1 MKRYSLMKNRKH
13 ILFQAVFPV
22 CLAVILCA
30 SQSFAHRINI
40 FALVEA
46 DQIRVECKF
55 SKKSPARNSPVT
67 ILDKASGKQL
77 AWKNTD
83 EQGVAVFPITAEMKT
98 APQGLLAH
106 INAGEGHEND
116 FEIEKSE
123 LDGASASS
131 GTEADPAPA
140 ETAAAEPAKPADPSV
155 SAASS
160 VQIPS
165 DSVAAMSR
173 QELEKLISAVVDRRV
188 TPLRV
193 MIASQVEKSPDITE
207 ILGGIGWILGI
218 FGTAALCLSRRRKP

>member
-1 MKRYSLMKNRKH
+1 MKNRKH

-55 SKKSPARNSPVT
+55 SKKSPAQNSPVT

-77 AWKNTD
+77 ALKNTD
-83 EQGVAVFPITAEMKT
+83 DQGIALFPVTAEMKS
-98 APQGLLAH
+98 APQGLIAH

-193 MIASQVEKSPDITE
+193 MIASQVEKGPSITE

>member
-1 MKRYSLMKNRKH
+1 MKNRKH

-22 CLAVILCA
+22 CLAVILCT

-55 SKKSPARNSPVT
+55 SKKSPAQNSPVT

-77 AWKNTD
+77 ALKNTD
-83 EQGVAVFPITAEMKT
+83 EQGIALFPVTAEMKS
-98 APQGLLAH
+98 APQGLIAH

-131 GTEADPAPA
+131 GTETASPSEPSTPAA
-140 ETAAAEPAKPADPSV
+140 PSV

-160 VQIPS
+160 VQIPA

-173 QELEKLISAVVDRRV
+173 QDLEKLISTAVDRRV

-193 MIASQVEKSPDITE
+193 MIASQVEKGPGITE

-218 FGTAALCLSRRRKP
+218 FGTAALCLSRRKKQ

>member
-1 MKRYSLMKNRKH
+1 MKNRKH

-46 DQIRVECKF
+46 GQIRVECKF
-55 SKKSPARNSPVT
+55 SKKSPAQNSPVT

-77 AWKNTD
+77 DLKNTD
-83 EQGVAVFPITAEMKT
+83 DQGIALFPVTAEMKS
-98 APQGLLAH
+98 APQGLIAH

-140 ETAAAEPAKPADPSV
+140 ETAASEPAKPADPSV

-193 MIASQVEKSPDITE
+193 MIASQVEKGPGITE

>member
-1 MKRYSLMKNRKH
+1 MKNRKH

-55 SKKSPARNSPVT
+55 SKKSPAQNSPVT

-83 EQGVAVFPITAEMKT
+83 DQGIALFPVTAEMKS
-98 APQGLLAH
+98 APQGLIAH

-140 ETAAAEPAKPADPSV
+140 ETAASEPAKPADPSV

-193 MIASQVEKSPDITE
+193 MIASQVEKGPGITE

>member
-1 MKRYSLMKNRKH
+1 MKNRKH

-55 SKKSPARNSPVT
+55 SKKSPAQNSPVT

-83 EQGVAVFPITAEMKT
+83 DQGIALFPVTAEMKS
-98 APQGLLAH
+98 APQGLIAH

-140 ETAAAEPAKPADPSV
+140 ETAASEPAKPADPSV
-155 SAASS
+155 SAAFS

-193 MIASQVEKSPDITE
+193 MIASQVEKGPGITE

>member
-1 MKRYSLMKNRKH
+1 MKNRKH

-40 FALVEA
+40 FTLVEA

-55 SKKSPARNSPVT
+55 SKKSPAQNSPVT

-77 AWKNTD
+77 ALKNTD
-83 EQGVAVFPITAEMKT
+83 DQGIALFPVTAEMKS
-98 APQGLLAH
+98 APQGLIAH

-193 MIASQVEKSPDITE
+193 MIASQVEKGPSITE

>member
-1 MKRYSLMKNRKH
+1 MKNRKH

-22 CLAVILCA
+22 CLAVILCT

-55 SKKSPARNSPVT
+55 SKKSPAQNSPVT

-77 AWKNTD
+77 ALKNI
-83 EQGVAVFPITAEMKT
+83 ALFPVTAEMKS
-98 APQGLLAH
+98 APQGLIAH

-131 GTEADPAPA
+131 GTETAPAPA
-140 ETAAAEPAKPADPSV
+140 AAAASPSEPSTPAAPSV

-160 VQIPS
+160 VQIPA

-173 QELEKLISAVVDRRV
+173 QDLEKLISTAVDRRV

-193 MIASQVEKSPDITE
+193 MIASQVEKGPGITE

-218 FGTAALCLSRRRKP
+218 FGTAALCLSRRKKQ

>member
-1 MKRYSLMKNRKH
+1 MKNRKH

-140 ETAAAEPAKPADPSV
+140 DSLGQRSRHVPTGAREAHQCSCGQTRDAPA
-155 SAASS
+155 
-160 VQIPS
+160 
-165 DSVAAMSR
+165 R
-173 QELEKLISAVVDRRV
+173 HDRL
-188 TPLRV
+188 P
-193 MIASQVEKSPDITE
+193 
-207 ILGGIGWILGI
+207 G
-218 FGTAALCLSRRRKP
+218 

>member
-1 MKRYSLMKNRKH
+1 MKNRKH

-55 SKKSPARNSPVT
+55 SKKSPAQNSPVT

-77 AWKNTD
+77 ALKNTD
-83 EQGVAVFPITAEMKT
+83 DQGIALFPVTAEMKS
-98 APQGLLAH
+98 APQGLIAH

-131 GTEADPAPA
+131 GTEADPTPA
-140 ETAAAEPAKPADPSV
+140 ETAASEPAKPADPSV

-193 MIASQVEKSPDITE
+193 MIASQVEKGPGITE

>member
-1 MKRYSLMKNRKH
+1 MKNRKH

-46 DQIRVECKF
+46 GQIRVECKF
-55 SKKSPARNSPVT
+55 SKKSPAQNSPVT

-77 AWKNTD
+77 ALKNTD
-83 EQGVAVFPITAEMKT
+83 DQGIALFPVTAEMKS
-98 APQGLLAH
+98 APLGLIAH

-131 GTEADPAPA
+131 GTEMAPAPA
-140 ETAAAEPAKPADPSV
+140 AAETRMRAAAEMNG
-155 SAASS
+155 SALSPRTDSELRPGASR
-160 VQIPS
+160 
-165 DSVAAMSR
+165 AHR
-173 QELEKLISAVVDRRV
+173 
-188 TPLRV
+188 
-193 MIASQVEKSPDITE
+193 
-207 ILGGIGWILGI
+207 
-218 FGTAALCLSRRRKP
+218 GTNC

>member
-1 MKRYSLMKNRKH
+1 MKNRKH

-55 SKKSPARNSPVT
+55 SKKSPAQNSPVT

-83 EQGVAVFPITAEMKT
+83 DQGIALLPVTAEMKS
-98 APQGLLAH
+98 APQGLIAH

-140 ETAAAEPAKPADPSV
+140 ETAASEPAKPADPSV

-193 MIASQVEKSPDITE
+193 MIASQVEKGPGITE

>member
-1 MKRYSLMKNRKH
+1 MKNRKH

-55 SKKSPARNSPVT
+55 SKKSPAQNSPVT

-77 AWKNTD
+77 ALKNTD
-83 EQGVAVFPITAEMKT
+83 DQGIALFPVTAEMKT

>member
-1 MKRYSLMKNRKH
+1 MKNRKH

-55 SKKSPARNSPVT
+55 SKKSPAQNSPVT

-77 AWKNTD
+77 ALKNTD
-83 EQGVAVFPITAEMKT
+83 DQGIALFPVTAEMKS
-98 APQGLLAH
+98 APQGLIAH

-140 ETAAAEPAKPADPSV
+140 ETAASEPAKPADPSV

-193 MIASQVEKSPDITE
+193 MIASQVEKGPGITE

-218 FGTAALCLSRRRKP
+218 FGTAVLCLSRRRKP

>member
-1 MKRYSLMKNRKH
+1 MKNRKH

-55 SKKSPARNSPVT
+55 SKKSPAQNSPVT

-77 AWKNTD
+77 ALKNTD
-83 EQGVAVFPITAEMKT
+83 DQGIALFPVTAEMKS
-98 APQGLLAH
+98 APQGLIAH

-140 ETAAAEPAKPADPSV
+140 ETAASEPAKPADPSV

-193 MIASQVEKSPDITE
+193 MIASQVEKGPGITE

-218 FGTAALCLSRRRKP
+218 FGTAALCLSRRRKQ

>member
-1 MKRYSLMKNRKH
+1 MKNRKH

-22 CLAVILCA
+22 CLAVILCT

-55 SKKSPARNSPVT
+55 SKKSPAQNSPVT

-83 EQGVAVFPITAEMKT
+83 DQGIALFPVTAEMKS
-98 APQGLLAH
+98 APQGLIAH

-140 ETAAAEPAKPADPSV
+140 ETAASEPAKPADPSV

-193 MIASQVEKSPDITE
+193 MIASQVEKGPGITE

>member
-1 MKRYSLMKNRKH
+1 MKNRKH

-22 CLAVILCA
+22 CLAVILCT

-55 SKKSPARNSPVT
+55 SKKSPAQNSPVT
-67 ILDKASGKQL
+67 IQDKASGKQL
-77 AWKNTD
+77 ALKNTD
-83 EQGVAVFPITAEMKT
+83 EQGIALFPVTAEMKS
-98 APQGLLAH
+98 APQGLIAH

-131 GTEADPAPA
+131 GTETAPAPA
-140 ETAAAEPAKPADPSV
+140 AAAASPSEPSTPAAPSV

-160 VQIPS
+160 VQIPA

-173 QELEKLISAVVDRRV
+173 QDLEKLISTAVDRRV

-193 MIASQVEKSPDITE
+193 MIASQVEKGPGITE

-218 FGTAALCLSRRRKP
+218 FGTAALCLSRRKKQ

>member
-1 MKRYSLMKNRKH
+1 MKNRKH

-46 DQIRVECKF
+46 GQIRVECKF
-55 SKKSPARNSPVT
+55 SKKSPAQNSPVT

-77 AWKNTD
+77 ALKNTD
-83 EQGVAVFPITAEMKT
+83 DQGIALFPVTAEMKS
-98 APQGLLAH
+98 APLGLIAH

-131 GTEADPAPA
+131 GTETAPGGCGF
-140 ETAAAEPAKPADPSV
+140 
-155 SAASS
+155 
-160 VQIPS
+160 
-165 DSVAAMSR
+165 
-173 QELEKLISAVVDRRV
+173 
-188 TPLRV
+188 PL
-193 MIASQVEKSPDITE
+193 
-207 ILGGIGWILGI
+207 
-218 FGTAALCLSRRRKP
+218 

>member
-1 MKRYSLMKNRKH
+1 MKNRKH

-55 SKKSPARNSPVT
+55 SKKSPAQNSPVT

-77 AWKNTD
+77 ALKNTD
-83 EQGVAVFPITAEMKT
+83 DQGIALFPVTAEMKS
-98 APQGLLAH
+98 APQGLIAH

-140 ETAAAEPAKPADPSV
+140 ETAASEPAKPADPSV

-193 MIASQVEKSPDITE
+193 MIASQVEKGPGITE

>member
-1 MKRYSLMKNRKH
+1 MKNRKH

-55 SKKSPARNSPVT
+55 SKKSPAQNSPVT

-83 EQGVAVFPITAEMKT
+83 DQGIALFPVTAEMKS
-98 APQGLLAH
+98 APQGLIAH

-140 ETAAAEPAKPADPSV
+140 ETAASEPAKPADPSV

-193 MIASQVEKSPDITE
+193 MITSQVEKGPGITE

>member
-1 MKRYSLMKNRKH
+1 MKS
-13 ILFQAVFPV
+13 
-22 CLAVILCA
+22 
-30 SQSFAHRINI
+30 
-40 FALVEA
+40 
-46 DQIRVECKF
+46 
-55 SKKSPARNSPVT
+55 
-67 ILDKASGKQL
+67 
-77 AWKNTD
+77 
-83 EQGVAVFPITAEMKT
+83 
-98 APQGLLAH
+98 APQGLIAH

-140 ETAAAEPAKPADPSV
+140 ETAASEPAKPADPSV

-193 MIASQVEKSPDITE
+193 MIASQVEKGPGITE

>member
-1 MKRYSLMKNRKH
+1 MKNRKH

-55 SKKSPARNSPVT
+55 SKKSPAQNSPVT

-77 AWKNTD
+77 ALKNTD
-83 EQGVAVFPITAEMKT
+83 DQGIALFPVTAEMKS
-98 APQGLLAH
+98 APQGLIAH

>member
-1 MKRYSLMKNRKH
+1 MKNRKH

-55 SKKSPARNSPVT
+55 SKKSPAQNSPVT

-77 AWKNTD
+77 ALKNTD
-83 EQGVAVFPITAEMKT
+83 DQGIALFPVTAEMKS
-98 APQGLLAH
+98 APQGLIAH

-140 ETAAAEPAKPADPSV
+140 ETAASEPAKPADPSV

-193 MIASQVEKSPDITE
+193 MIASQVEKGPGITE

-218 FGTAALCLSRRRKP
+218 FGTAALCLSRRKKQ

>member
-1 MKRYSLMKNRKH
+1 MKNRKH

-55 SKKSPARNSPVT
+55 SKKSPAQNSPVT

-77 AWKNTD
+77 ALKNTD
-83 EQGVAVFPITAEMKT
+83 DQGIALFPVTAEMKS
-98 APQGLLAH
+98 APQGLIAH

-193 MIASQVEKSPDITE
+193 MIASQVEKGPGITE

>member
-1 MKRYSLMKNRKH
+1 MKNRKH

-55 SKKSPARNSPVT
+55 SKKSPAQNSPVT

-77 AWKNTD
+77 ALKNTD
-83 EQGVAVFPITAEMKT
+83 DQGIALFPVTAEMKS
-98 APQGLLAH
+98 APQGLIAH

-116 FEIEKSE
+116 FEIEKSD

-131 GTEADPAPA
+131 GTETAPAPA
-140 ETAAAEPAKPADPSV
+140 APAAPSV

-160 VQIPS
+160 VQIPA

-173 QELEKLISAVVDRRV
+173 QDLEKLISTAVDRRV

-193 MIASQVEKSPDITE
+193 MIASQVEKGPGITE

-218 FGTAALCLSRRRKP
+218 FGTAALCLSRRKKQ

>member
-1 MKRYSLMKNRKH
+1 MKNRKH

-55 SKKSPARNSPVT
+55 SKKSPAQNSPVT

-77 AWKNTD
+77 ALKNTD
-83 EQGVAVFPITAEMKT
+83 DQGIALFPVTAEMKS
-98 APQGLLAH
+98 APQGLIAH

-116 FEIEKSE
+116 FEIEKAE

-140 ETAAAEPAKPADPSV
+140 ETAASEPAKPADPSV

-193 MIASQVEKSPDITE
+193 MIASQVEKGPGITE

>member
-1 MKRYSLMKNRKH
+1 MKNRKH

-55 SKKSPARNSPVT
+55 SKKSPAQNSPVT

-77 AWKNTD
+77 ALKNTD
-83 EQGVAVFPITAEMKT
+83 DQGIALFPVTAEMKS
-98 APQGLLAH
+98 APQGLIAH

-116 FEIEKSE
+116 FEIEKSD

-131 GTEADPAPA
+131 GTETAPSEPSTPAA
-140 ETAAAEPAKPADPSV
+140 PSV

-160 VQIPS
+160 VQIPA

-173 QELEKLISAVVDRRV
+173 QDLEKLISTAVDRRV

-193 MIASQVEKSPDITE
+193 MIASQVEKGPGITE

-218 FGTAALCLSRRRKP
+218 FGTAALCLSRRKKQ

>member
-1 MKRYSLMKNRKH
+1 MKNRKH

-30 SQSFAHRINI
+30 SQSFAHRINS

-55 SKKSPARNSPVT
+55 SKKSPAQNSPVT

-83 EQGVAVFPITAEMKT
+83 DQGIALFPVTAEMKS
-98 APQGLLAH
+98 APQGLIAH

-140 ETAAAEPAKPADPSV
+140 ETAASEPAKPADPSV

-193 MIASQVEKSPDITE
+193 MIASQVEKGPGITE